1 MTVLLETQ
9 AFAQFLLDRIERP
22 ENDYE
27 ILFFDESIKQK
38 LNRSRMRFSK
48 EATPFL
54 SETTYQISQCFETLH
69 FDNTNLPSGMSYD
82 NFK

>member
-1 MTVLLETQ
+1 MTVLVGTQ
-9 AFAQFLLDRIERP
+9 AFAQFILDRIERP

-54 SETTYQISQCFETLH
+54 NETTYQISQSYETFH
-69 FDNTNLPSGMSYD
+69 FDNTNLPLGFLYS
-82 NFK
+82 